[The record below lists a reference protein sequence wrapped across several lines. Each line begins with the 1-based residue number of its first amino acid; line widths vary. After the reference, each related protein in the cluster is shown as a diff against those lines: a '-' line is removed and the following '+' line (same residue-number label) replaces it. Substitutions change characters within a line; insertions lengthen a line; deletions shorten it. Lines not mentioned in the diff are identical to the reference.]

1 MRWAFFG
8 FANSLRHEFTAV
20 FDESATQAVPIFIR
34 SNVLAGCKAGYLGA
48 LLLLL
53 AGALPGCQKPLP
65 ANLVPAEAQLVAYV
79 RPEAL
84 IRCQLRPHE
93 LLSPRFWQMLNARRA
108 DLGTQNWNGQLIL
121 GDFWAF
127 TVPGVP
133 GHWFFVYP
141 TPAQTSLGA
150 RNPGFG
156 SLPMASL
163 PFSVGVYRPGAAV
176 APGAQ
181 AYLRLLAAGH
191 VRGWQ
196 PPQQVAQA
204 MQAGCHLMIY
214 ASQPAGGGKDH
225 SSLWAGQTTASFYFA
240 DGVARGKVRFVP
252 RAGHAWRTQ
261 PLLRNQMC
269 LRPLEASSEG
279 SQVSISVHKAA
290 LVPML
295 SASRTWRGFATMA
308 DLLGVPLQQLAEAT
322 GQNVYAHT
330 TPLGALTVASIDE
343 PAQTQKALLRM
354 RRRGALEGNH
364 PPYELLGQPTWSL
377 QTRNQRLEVRQG
389 VAPSLPSLVPCAGTG
404 LWARL
409 DSAGLVR
416 SAQLMQMQHHPVASL
431 MLPWMKMLEL
441 ELRPLPNGELSGN
454 FTVRHNLGV
463 ATMLAQGQ
471 DPLTDLLK
479 AP

>member
-1 MRWAFFG
+1 M
-8 FANSLRHEFTAV
+8 
-20 FDESATQAVPIFIR
+20 PIFIR
-34 SNVLAGCKAGYLGA
+34 SNVLAGCKASFLSA
-48 LLLLL
+48 LWLLL
-53 AGALPGCQKPLP
+53 AGALPGCQQPLP
-65 ANLVPAEAQLVAYV
+65 ANLVPAEANMVAYV

-141 TPAQTSLGA
+141 MPAQTSLGT
-150 RNPGFG
+150 RNPSFS

-163 PFSVGVYRPGAAV
+163 PFSVSVYRPGAAV
-176 APGAQ
+176 APEGQ
-181 AYLRLLAAGH
+181 AYLRLMAAGH

-204 MQAGCHLMIY
+204 LQAGCHLMIH
-214 ASQPAGGGKDH
+214 ASQAAAGGTGQN
-225 SSLWAGQTTASFYFA
+225 SLWAGQTTASFYFA

-261 PLLRNQMC
+261 PLLRNQIG
-269 LRPLEASSEG
+269 LRPLDASGVG

-295 SASRTWRGFATMA
+295 SASRTWRGFAAMA

-330 TPLGALTVASIDE
+330 TPAGAITVASIDE
-343 PAQTQKALLRM
+343 PTQTQQALLRM
-354 RRRGALEGNH
+354 RRRGALEGKH
-364 PPYELLGQPTWSL
+364 PPYELLGQPAWSL
-377 QTRNQRLEVRQG
+377 QTRNRRLEVRQG
-389 VAPSLPSLVPCAGTG
+389 QAPTLPNLVPCTGTG

-416 SAQLMQMQHHPVASL
+416 SAQLMQLQQHPVARL

-463 ATMLAQGQ
+463 AAMLAQGQ
-471 DPLTDLLK
+471 DPLSDLLQ